1 MSTLKVDNI
10 RHNSATSDAIT
21 MVSDGTCSAKLT
33 SVGGGGLSHRNK
45 VINGAMIISQR
56 GTSFDLNTTTAYTLD
71 GFRVV
76 DSGGITYDVTATQDS
91 SAPDGFRKSLKLS
104 PDTVETS
111 MSGSENGMIMQNLEG
126 QDLQDFAFGTSSAKK
141 ITISFYAK
149 SGSQNNNHQ
158 YTFQIRKYDDSN
170 NRNMVN
176 RAFTVT
182 TSWQR
187 YTMTFDGDTAENIRN
202 DKELGMQLVWHLA
215 TGPSD
220 IHGASTTFGRT
231 VNNSL
236 YSGVTGQSNFL
247 DNTNNEFYLTGVQ
260 LEVGDTATS
269 FEFRSHGEELARCQR
284 YFYRIGGQSRTY
296 QVVGN
301 GFVGQNGNTKCAKI
315 IVNFPTTMRDRPT
328 LSVIG
333 TDAFKGDTGGAASA
347 MDCTATAN
355 TGGMW
360 NDASSTDIAWVD
372 FGRTGGGSPA
382 NGTAV
387 VVYTTGAQ
395 GEVAFSAEL

>member
-1 MSTLKVDNI
+1 MSTLKVDAI

-21 MVSDGTCSAKLT
+21 TASDGTCTAKLT
-33 SVGGGGLSHRNK
+33 SVGGGQLSNRNII
-45 VINGAMIISQR
+45 INPEFKIWQR
-56 GTSFDLNTTTAYTLD
+56 GTSWSSGVNRYVMDRWYQWGYNAIPSQITGTNGSQYGVRLRHNSSTSNSFSAWASTLEKKDIFHTIGKHLVLSFWMRKGSAFTGGMSCQIVARTDSESKINSGTNVTIGNQDIAGSLTTDWQKFTIKTTQVVPTTEVVGVNFWHHTTSGTDANNYFDLN
-71 GFRVV
+71 
-76 DSGGITYDVTATQDS
+76 Q
-91 SAPDGFRKSLKLS
+91 
-104 PDTVETS
+104 
-111 MSGSENGMIMQNLEG
+111 
-126 QDLQDFAFGTSSAKK
+126 
-141 ITISFYAK
+141 
-149 SGSQNNNHQ
+149 
-158 YTFQIRKYDDSN
+158 
-170 NRNMVN
+170 
-176 RAFTVT
+176 
-182 TSWQR
+182 
-187 YTMTFDGDTAENIRN
+187 
-202 DKELGMQLVWHLA
+202 
-215 TGPSD
+215 
-220 IHGASTTFGRT
+220 
-231 VNNSL
+231 
-236 YSGVTGQSNFL
+236 
-247 DNTNNEFYLTGVQ
+247 VQ

-269 FEFRSHGEELARCQR
+269 FEHRNTSEELSRCQR

-301 GFVGQNGNTKCAKI
+301 GFVGQNGGTKCAKI